1 MVDKTELAKDFT
13 KLFMRYQHRL
23 DNPMPAPVET
33 EQALIDKYLR
43 DPMFHAKVDALTYGV
58 MNVVDRH
65 I

>member
-1 MVDKTELAKDFT
+1 MVNKNALVDDLK

-23 DNPMPAPVET
+23 DNPMPTEKET
-33 EQALIDKYLR
+33 DSDLVDRYFRDAL
-43 DPMFHAKVDALTYGV
+43 FHAKVDALTYGV

>member
-1 MVDKTELAKDFT
+1 MVNKNALVDDFK

-23 DNPMPAPVET
+23 DNPMPTEKET
-33 EQALIDKYLR
+33 DSDLVDRYFRDAL
-43 DPMFHAKVDALTYGV
+43 FHAKVDALTYGV

>member
-1 MVDKTELAKDFT
+1 MVNKNALVDDFK

-23 DNPMPAPVET
+23 DNPMPTEKET
-33 EQALIDKYLR
+33 DRDLVDRYFRDAL
-43 DPMFHAKVDALTYGV
+43 FHAKVDALTYGV